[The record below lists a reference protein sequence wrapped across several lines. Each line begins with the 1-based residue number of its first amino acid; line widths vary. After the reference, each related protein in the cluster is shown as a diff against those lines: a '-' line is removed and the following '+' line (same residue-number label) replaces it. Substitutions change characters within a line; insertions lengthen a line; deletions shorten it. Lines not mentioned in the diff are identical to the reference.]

1 MTTKKTFNIIDNMNI
16 KQALKE
22 KNKLAKKITDLM
34 DRVNRYNSIDEGGVR
49 SYDPETTL
57 RVVTDY
63 VEELVELKTKI
74 HKANAEV
81 YEKIFRMSE
90 YKSFIKYLKSLN
102 CTEGIVVQ
110 RGYGET
116 TTRQMTTVINEVE
129 RDQMV
134 ERYESMIDQLQSEL
148 DAHNATTQI
157 D

>member
-1 MTTKKTFNIIDNMNI
+1 LTFDKNFNIIDNMNI

-22 KNKLAKKITDLM
+22 KNKLVKKITDLM
-34 DRVNRYNSIDEGGVR
+34 DRVNRYNSVDEGGVR
-49 SYDPETTL
+49 SYEPETTL

-81 YEKIFRMSE
+81 YDKIFRMSE
-90 YKSFIKYLKSLN
+90 YKSFVKYLRSLN
-102 CTEGIVVQ
+102 CTEGTVIQ

-116 TTRQMTTVINEVE
+116 TTRQMTTVITEVQ

-134 ERYESMIDQLQSEL
+134 EKYESMIDQIQSEL
-148 DAHNATTQI
+148 DAHNATAHI